1 MKVILLK
8 DIKGT
13 GKKDQIIEASD
24 GFARNYLIPKKLA
37 VEATGANMTILRQQQ
52 DSAQHKQE
60 LARQEAEALS
70 KRIASLSVSVEMKI
84 GKDGRPFGSV
94 NAKELADALQAQHGI
109 SVDKKKIS
117 IDGQV
122 KALGN
127 YAAEVKLYP
136 GISAKLAFAV
146 KEMQ

>member
-94 NAKELADALQAQHGI
+94 NAKELADALQARMG
-109 SVDKKKIS
+109 
-117 IDGQV
+117 
-122 KALGN
+122 
-127 YAAEVKLYP
+127 
-136 GISAKLAFAV
+136 SAWIKRRSLLTGRLRRWAITPPR
-146 KEMQ
+146 

>member
-94 NAKELADALQAQHGI
+94 NAKELADALQVQHGI